1 MHIVDVNSKRPER
14 IPISTVDI
22 DKIIMKRT
30 PLQKRVELF
39 PNNTADYMPRLYKT
53 MELPSYVHGYSL
65 AIEYMRDWF
74 LQSFQR
80 IYLLRVELCLRL
92 FI

>member
-30 PLQKRVELF
+30 PLKKKVELF
-39 PNNTADYMPRLYKT
+39 PNNTAA
-53 MELPSYVHGYSL
+53 E
-65 AIEYMRDWF
+65 I
-74 LQSFQR
+74 
-80 IYLLRVELCLRL
+80 I
-92 FI
+92 